1 MTALRFDRIRIQA
14 LLQSAGDRLAGE
26 WLIIGGAAAAA
37 WFSPSRTTED
47 IDLISLAGTQEAR
60 LALMELAAEAA
71 VPIEAVNSAAD
82 FFLKRIA
89 GWRDQLV
96 ELMRGAS
103 AVIYRPSAT
112 LFLLLKLERLSEA
125 DLDDCLLMI
134 SHCAQTGEAVDT
146 TRVVSRLDSL
156 PNTDDLPLAGR
167 RAQLRD
173 TLVGLAG

>member
-1 MTALRFDRIRIQA
+1 MKPLRFDCSRIQA
-14 LLQSAGDRLAGE
+14 LLQTAGDRLTGE
-26 WLIIGGAAAAA
+26 WLVVGGAAAAA

-60 LALMELAAEAA
+60 LALMELAADVAI
-71 VPIEAVNSAAD
+71 PIEAVNSAAD
-82 FFLKRIA
+82 FFVRRIA

-96 ELMRGAS
+96 ELRRGSS

-125 DLDDCLLMI
+125 DLDDCLMML
-134 SHCAQTGEAVDT
+134 SHCARTGEPVEVE
-146 TRVVSRLDSL
+146 RVVARLDSL
-156 PNTDDLPLAGR
+156 SATDELQLSRR

-173 TLVGLAG
+173 ALVRPPS